1 VGARRWRQSERRLAT
16 TVNNPTGGKV
26 AGDAAI
32 WAECLALCREIHAE
46 NLASPVGVSDPYS
59 TPSTARRQR

>member
-1 VGARRWRQSERRLAT
+1 VGARRWRRSERRLAT

-32 WAECLALCREIHAE
+32 WAECLALYREIHAE
-46 NLASPVGVSDPYS
+46 NLA
-59 TPSTARRQR
+59 